1 MSRVIAVSG
10 KGGSGKTT
18 TAALAVKYLLSRR
31 LGPVFAV
38 DADPNSNLAE
48 QLGVQEYGT
57 VGGIREELTAH
68 RDSLPAGMSKP
79 EYIRYRIQETV
90 SESQGFD
97 LLSMGRPEGPGCY
110 CYVNSLLRDYLDSRG
125 REYPSVVIDNE
136 AGMEHLSRRTTRDVD
151 LLLIVCDTTAASIT
165 AAVRIGALARGLD
178 LHIGRT
184 GVVLNRTREA
194 PPPVAERLREGGL
207 SIVGSIPEDPRV
219 MDRAREGAPLLG
231 IEEESAAFAALREIL
246 DRVLPA
252 GTARESPRA
261 S

>member
-18 TAALAVKYLLSRR
+18 TAALTVKYLLARG

-48 QLGVQEYGT
+48 QLGVPEYGT
-57 VGGIREELTAH
+57 VGGIREELTAN
-68 RDSLPAGMSKP
+68 RDALPAGMSKP
-79 EYIRYRIQETV
+79 DYIRYRIAETV
-90 SESQGFD
+90 SEARGFD

-110 CYVNSLLRDYLDSRG
+110 CYVNSLLRDYLDNRG

-151 LLLIVCDTTAASIT
+151 LLLIVCDTTAASVT
-165 AAVRIGALARGLD
+165 AALRIGALTRSLD

-184 GVVLNRTREA
+184 GVVLNRTTEVPVPVSQRLQEA
-194 PPPVAERLREGGL
+194 GL
-207 SIVGSIPEDPRV
+207 SILGILPDDPQV
-219 MDRAREGAPLLG
+219 MAQAREGTPLLG
-231 IEEESAAFAALREIL
+231 IDEASAAFAALGAIL
-246 DRVLPA
+246 DQSLPA
-252 GTARESPRA
+252 ATAGSSTGAP
-261 S
+261 